1 MQTRREAFDNRAEI
15 IVNFILAVFKNNL
28 FLTVGMFKRKFTT
41 QVSESRFIRAQQRL
55 RKKRKVCFKI

>member
-41 QVSESRFIRAQQRL
+41 QVSESRFIRAQQRF